1 MNNKITL
8 SLLGG
13 ALVSGSAFAGE
24 VVAPVQECAPCFEGD
39 IYAGYH
45 SDYIWRGT
53 KQGAPLMDAGVDL
66 SKSAWGLDFA
76 AGAWLG
82 AFENSQDQASELD
95 LYLEASKD
103 FGFAAFTLGYIN
115 YRVDQNPTS
124 SVNAQEVYLGLS
136 KDLAYG
142 VSSSL
147 TYFWDASDKAEY
159 DNDGYSELSVSKSDL
174 FLENLGLGVDFG
186 FITEGWKA
194 HHLTTTLGYDYALTE
209 TATLTPYLAYTFEL
223 DAADGSDQ
231 NKDGRFGGG
240 DQYNRFHGG
249 VALSVSF

>member
-24 VVAPVQECAPCFEGD
+24 VVAPVQECAPCFEGN

-53 KQGAPLMDAGVDL
+53 KQGAPLMDAGIDL
-66 SKSAWGLDFA
+66 SKSAWGVDFA
-76 AGAWLG
+76 TGAWLG
-82 AFENSQDQASELD
+82 TFQNEGDQASELD
-95 LYLEASKD
+95 LYIEASKD
-103 FGFAAFTLGYIN
+103 FGFARFTAGYIN
-115 YRVDQNPTS
+115 YRIDKNAS
-124 SVNAQEVYLGLS
+124 ESLNAQEVYLGLS

-142 VSSSL
+142 LSTSL

-159 DNDGYSELSVSKSDL
+159 DNDGYSELSLDKSDL
-174 FLENLGLGVDFG
+174 FLENLGLGIDFG
-186 FITEGWKA
+186 FLTEGWEA
-194 HHLTTTLGYDYALTE
+194 HHLTTTLAYDYAVTE
-209 TATLTPYLAYTFEL
+209 TATLSPYLAYTFEL

-231 NKDGRFGGG
+231 GKFGRFGGEH
-240 DQYNRFHGG
+240 QQNRFHGG
-249 VALSVSF
+249 IALSVSF

>member
-53 KQGAPLMDAGVDL
+53 RQGSPLLDAGVDL

-82 AFENSQDQASELD
+82 SFQENAGRDTASELD
-95 LYLEASKD
+95 LYVEASKD
-103 FGFAAFTLGYIN
+103 FGFVTFTAGYLHYSINAAASAGAF
-115 YRVDQNPTS
+115 
-124 SVNAQEVYLGLS
+124 NAQEVYLGLS

-147 TYFWDASDKAEY
+147 TYFWNATDSATY
-159 DNDGYSELSVSKSDL
+159 DNDGYTELSVSKSDL

-186 FITEGWKA
+186 FITEGWEA
-194 HHLTTTLGYDYALTE
+194 NHVTTSLGYDYAITE
-209 TATLTPYLAYTFEL
+209 TATLTPYLAYTWEL
-223 DAADGSDQ
+223 DNADNTFSLT
-231 NKDGRFGGG
+231 G
-240 DQYNRFHGG
+240 DEKNRFHGG